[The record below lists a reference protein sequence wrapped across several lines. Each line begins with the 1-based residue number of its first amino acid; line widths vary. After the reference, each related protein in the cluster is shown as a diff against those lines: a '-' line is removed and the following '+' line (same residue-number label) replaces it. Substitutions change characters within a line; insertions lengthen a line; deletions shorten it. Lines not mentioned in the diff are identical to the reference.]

1 SMIIAFIFGLIA
13 GLALLLG
20 TMFGLYLKPSKK
32 VVAMIMAFGSGV
44 LISAVTFDLVED
56 AYNKAGIFLITI
68 GFFAGA
74 LTFVIGDWMIG
85 KRGGHHRKHLKSKR
99 SSFKGEP
106 QSLAIALGALLDGIP
121 ESMMIG
127 IGMLQGNTGIL
138 MFSAVFLSN
147 FPEGISGAYGI
158 SRAKKPRRFIMTLWI
173 IIALFCAIS
182 SLIGFAY
189 VSHLPIEA
197 QAVIQSIAAG
207 SIIAMIT
214 DTMIPEAYEEGGV
227 FVALSTV
234 VGFMLSF
241 VISRLA

>member
-1 SMIIAFIFGLIA
+1 MTIAFLFGLIA

-20 TMFGLYLKPSKK
+20 TVFGIYLKPSKK

-44 LISAVTFDLVED
+44 LISAVTFDLIEE

-68 GFFAGA
+68 GFFFGA
-74 LTFVIGDWMIG
+74 LAFVIGDYLIG
-85 KRGGHHRKHLKSKR
+85 KRGGHHRKHLKAKR
-99 SSFKGEP
+99 SSFQGEP

-127 IGMLQGNTGIL
+127 VGLLQGNTGIL

-158 SRAKKPRRFIMTLWI
+158 SRAKRTRRFIMILWL
-173 IIALFCAIS
+173 IIALFCALS
-182 SLIGFAY
+182 SFIGFAY
-189 VSHLPIEA
+189 VSNLPIEA

-227 FVALSTV
+227 FVAISTV
-234 VGFMLSF
+234 IGFMLSF
-241 VISRLA
+241 IISKLA